1 MTYVVIHDIV
11 LNHLWKWFQLGHSQT
26 LVKIWPCQIKC
37 FRYNSYCIFS
47 KQFYIWCATRIRFRF
62 LIAFQMFFLFSI
74 LFTKKSTFSLL
85 WGRYPIKPGD
95 TGEVFLKNSTTYHL
109 KFLQFEYIILFGLF
123 IWLEALKL
131 GVCSAI
137 CFDATPKMLVQFSF
151 LHWQFQNDYTM
162 LEVD

>member
-1 MTYVVIHDIV
+1 M
-11 LNHLWKWFQLGHSQT
+11 
-26 LVKIWPCQIKC
+26 
-37 FRYNSYCIFS
+37 FRYNRYCIFS

-74 LFTKKSTFSLL
+74 LFTQKNPHFLCYGEDIPL
-85 WGRYPIKPGD
+85 YAPIKPGD

-151 LHWQFQNDYTM
+151 LH
-162 LEVD
+162 